1 MSRRDSIAFLE
12 IWKLLIEGESGMKRP
27 LFLCTLL
34 LVAWISTPLSVH
46 AYDFVGTGFG
56 AQDTPATLNPLIE
69 EYNADHAPLQLI
81 TEPFEVELFPD
92 FESQSGIITW
102 DGEYDY
108 VSLKYGTQFD
118 LYHIEYGNSLDYGLD
133 KDLSYYRFWKVPE
146 AATAF
151 LISTGLIGLAGFVIR
166 CRRRRYCYR

>member
-1 MSRRDSIAFLE
+1 
-12 IWKLLIEGESGMKRP
+12 MKKH
-27 LFLCTLL
+27 LFLWALFFL
-34 LVAWISTPLSVH
+34 AWVSTPLGVH

-81 TEPFEVELFPD
+81 TDPFEAELFPD

-118 LYHIEYGNSLDYGLD
+118 LYRIEGGNSLDYDLD
-133 KDLSYYRFWKVPE
+133 RDLSHYRFWKVPE
-146 AATAF
+146 AATAL
-151 LISTGLIGLAGFVIR
+151 LISLGLIGLAGFRLRSRRKR
-166 CRRRRYCYR
+166 CRYRRSPYSRSEGIFVKALQ